1 MAKEKGAALVLVIL
15 VVLVLTMVGLA
26 AVFYMSV
33 EDRISQND
41 KLTQAA
47 WHAAQA
53 GLKRGELVFAGVSQ
67 SQLSVVL
74 APSTFNDAHNQV
86 PTSLNDLTTTARLG
100 TVLYDTGA
108 NLGGSPLYS
117 MLIGTSNIVGAQEA
131 YSVFVRNDPN
141 DYLTT
146 DGTSYCVDHNGTV
159 VLVSHDVAFTEITD
173 QVIASGSVVE
183 RVARAPRELA
193 VHGNRCRNGAAV
205 HDWASL
211 IQQWQAHPEEKLRF
225 DPVRVSPHGAHPFR
239 GRRD

>member
-1 MAKEKGAALVLVIL
+1 MAKEKGSALILVIL

-41 KLTQAA
+41 KVTQAA

-67 SQLSVVL
+67 SQLSAVL

-86 PTSLNDLTTTARLG
+86 PASLNDLTTTARLG

-108 NLGGSPLYS
+108 NLGGSPLYAK
-117 MLIGTSNIVGAQEA
+117 LIGTSNIVGAQEA
-131 YSVFVRNDPN
+131 YSLFVRNDPN

-146 DGTSYCVDHNGTV
+146 DGSSYCVDHNGTV
-159 VLVSHDVAFTEITD
+159 VLVSRGVVRDV
-173 QVIASGSVVE
+173 GG
-183 RVARAPRELA
+183 RELA
-193 VHGNRCRNGAAV
+193 VKILSEQITFNSTA
-205 HDWASL
+205 
-211 IQQWQAHPEEKLRF
+211 IPPTQY
-225 DPVRVSPHGAHPFR
+225 R
-239 GRRD
+239 GDQTGTSSTQYQPGG